1 MKIKDI
7 TPEAYQMCGGC
18 GCGCPAVLET
28 ETSYII
34 IGKKLDSAALSEIKD
49 RIADDEFAIEVEKG
63 MIDQLDIKRAA

>member
-7 TPEAYQMCGGC
+7 TPAEFQMCGGC

-34 IGKKLDSAALSEIKD
+34 IGKKLESDVLREIQS
-49 RIADDEFAIEVEKG
+49 RIADDEYAIEVEKG
-63 MIDQLDIKRAA
+63 MIDQLEIKKAA

>member
-1 MKIKDI
+1 MEIKDI

-34 IGKKLDSAALSEIKD
+34 IGKKLDSVKLGEIES
-49 RIADDEFAIEVEKG
+49 RIADDEYAVEVEKG